1 MVGGQYICCN
11 GRWILARFAGPS
23 PKLIELEVM
32 NNTLPRLARAMVLL
46 AASALAVPGQAAELA
61 RTIATVKGSVVGV
74 GTFLKTRSPST
85 MFNGTGF
92 VVEDGLSVI
101 TNAHVVPE
109 LLDSEKREELGIV
122 IARGSEVEFRPAT
135 VVALDRAH
143 DLAHL
148 RISGAPLP
156 VLKLGDSA
164 NAVEGQELAFTG
176 FPLGM
181 VLGLHPATHR
191 ALLAAITPIVM
202 PSLSSRTL
210 DAKTIVQLQRAPF
223 QIFQL
228 DGTVYPGNSGS
239 PVYDPASGTVLA
251 VINMTFVKGLKE
263 SAITNPSGIS
273 YAIPVNYVR
282 DLLQRKSP

>member
-1 MVGGQYICCN
+1 MRSFSVSLL
-11 GRWILARFAGPS
+11 RALA
-23 PKLIELEVM
+23 
-32 NNTLPRLARAMVLL
+32 LL
-46 AASALAVPGQAAELA
+46 AACCAAAPPQAAELA

-74 GTFLKTRSPST
+74 GSYLKTRSPATS
-85 MFNGTGF
+85 FNGTGF
-92 VVEDGLSVI
+92 IVDDGLSVI
-101 TNAHVVPE
+101 TNAHVVPQI
-109 LLDSEKREELGIV
+109 LDSENKETLGVV
-122 IARGSEVEFRPAT
+122 IARGDQIEFRPAT

-148 RISGAPLP
+148 RIGGAPLP
-156 VLKLGDSA
+156 ALKLGDSDG
-164 NAVEGQELAFTG
+164 AVEGQDLALTG

-191 ALLAAITPIVM
+191 ALLSAITPIVL
-202 PSLSSRTL
+202 PSLTSRTL
-210 DAKTIVQLQRAPF
+210 DARMIAQLQKAPF

-239 PVYDPASGTVLA
+239 PVYDPASGAVLG

-263 SAITNPSGIS
+263 NAISNPSGIS
-273 YAIPVNYVR
+273 YAIPANYVR

>member
-1 MVGGQYICCN
+1 MQIIQSGM
-11 GRWILARFAGPS
+11 GRAL
-23 PKLIELEVM
+23 L
-32 NNTLPRLARAMVLL
+32 LL
-46 AASALAVPGQAAELA
+46 AACCCAGPLHASELS

-85 MFNGTGF
+85 AFYGTGF
-92 VVEDGLSVI
+92 VVDDGLSVI

-109 LLDSEKREELGIV
+109 NLNTENRETLGVV
-122 IARGSEVEFRPAT
+122 IARGAQVEFRGA
-135 VVALDRAH
+135 VVVSIDRAH

-148 RISGAPLP
+148 RIGGAALP
-156 VLKLGDSA
+156 ALKLGDSSSVA
-164 NAVEGQELAFTG
+164 EGQELAFTG

-191 ALLAAITPIVM
+191 ALLSAITPIVL

-210 DAKTIVQLQRAPF
+210 DAKMIAQLQRAQF
-223 QIFQL
+223 SIFQL
-228 DGTVYPGNSGS
+228 DGTAYPGNSGS
-239 PVYDPASGTVLA
+239 PVYDPETGTVLA

-263 SAITNPSGIS
+263 NAITHPSGIA